1 MKIKNIAIKNFKFHH
16 DLKFSL
22 NEKSTLI
29 YGENGTGKSSIYDA
43 LYSSFYYYKNKNIVN
58 NTVSIRDK
66 YIHRDYLFE
75 TLEVDV
81 EIGDDSHLKR
91 VDDELDNSFVLLE
104 PLGKNGKLF
113 SGLGTANIYFAN
125 EKVLHS
131 IIDKNFYDVANIIL
145 AEHFSNDFKLQTIYN
160 SIERDVENLQSTE
173 SVTEEFIKRKVQND
187 ESCKKR
193 IDKIFPLDAINKI
206 LKEEFK
212 EQFEVELK
220 FQNSKIES
228 ASHPY
233 KFIPPKISIAI
244 KDIDDR
250 GDFKN
255 HFNEAKLKLISIAI
269 YFALAKKYETQN
281 SLKLLVLDDFLTSLD
296 MANRKLIVQYIFKEF
311 KGYQKIILTHNIQ
324 FFNLIQKLIRL
335 NNESTFWDVKTLFI
349 VDNTAYIQDKA
360 GSYIEE
366 AEKHLQSENYN
377 LQIVGNFLRREFEYI
392 CHEFE
397 QQLHLGKKEEMQ
409 NIIDA
414 LKQEDKYFFHKPHD
428 EIAKFVSFFD
438 KTMENS
444 SIDNDKKLEIIQKKI
459 DKCKRNSIHCD
470 NEMYKILDKTE
481 FYKNILL
488 NPTSHNDTD
497 IEVYKKEC
505 EQIIILLKK
514 LNSYLR

>member
-1 MKIKNIAIKNFKFHH
+1 M
-16 DLKFSL
+16 
-22 NEKSTLI
+22 
-29 YGENGTGKSSIYDA
+29 
-43 LYSSFYYYKNKNIVN
+43 
-58 NTVSIRDK
+58 
-66 YIHRDYLFE
+66 
-75 TLEVDV
+75 
-81 EIGDDSHLKR
+81 
-91 VDDELDNSFVLLE
+91 
-104 PLGKNGKLF
+104 
-113 SGLGTANIYFAN
+113 
-125 EKVLHS
+125 
-131 IIDKNFYDVANIIL
+131 
-145 AEHFSNDFKLQTIYN
+145 
-160 SIERDVENLQSTE
+160 
-173 SVTEEFIKRKVQND
+173 
-187 ESCKKR
+187 
-193 IDKIFPLDAINKI
+193 
-206 LKEEFK
+206 
-212 EQFEVELK
+212 
-220 FQNSKIES
+220 
-228 ASHPY
+228 
-233 KFIPPKISIAI
+233 
-244 KDIDDR
+244 
-250 GDFKN
+250 
-255 HFNEAKLKLISIAI
+255 
-269 YFALAKKYETQN
+269 
-281 SLKLLVLDDFLTSLD
+281 LDDFLTSLD